1 MTVSSMVGLPDDVLE
16 RIHELLAQAVG
27 LPEPRAMSLATADES
42 GKPAVRTVLL
52 KHVDRQGLTFFTN
65 TTSRKGQHIAA
76 NPFAALCLYF
86 QESHRQL
93 QVEGRV
99 QRLSDEQAD
108 SYWYSRPRASR
119 IGAWASRQSTILEDR
134 RQLLNRVARYE
145 EKFADTDV
153 PRPPF
158 WSGYRIIPHA
168 IEFWNGHPDRLN
180 ERTCYRL
187 TDGEWVKFYR
197 YP

>member
-1 MTVSSMVGLPDDVLE
+1 MADLPNDMLE
-16 RIHELLAQAVG
+16 RIHELLAQAAG

-42 GKPAVRTVLL
+42 GNPAVRTVLL
-52 KHVDRQGLTFFTN
+52 KHVDQKGLTFFTN

-76 NPFAALCLYF
+76 NPFVALCMYF
-86 QESHRQL
+86 QESHQQL

-99 QRLSDEQAD
+99 EGLSDELVD
-108 SYWYSRPRASR
+108 RYWYSRPRASR
-119 IGAWASRQSTILEDR
+119 IGAWASRQSTTLQDR
-134 RQLLNRVARYE
+134 QQLLERVARYE
-145 EKFADTDV
+145 EKFADIDV

-158 WSGYRIIPHA
+158 WSGYRVIPNA
-168 IEFWNGHPDRLN
+168 IEFWKGHPDRLN

-187 TDGEWVKFYR
+187 TDGEWVRFHR